1 LVQAPFPLYG
11 NSALLL
17 TIAKYYTPSG
27 RLIQRDYSHTG
38 LYEYLSRNEGQ
49 TNLKDMR
56 KTDSGRIVF
65 GGDGI
70 APDEKYESPKATKL
84 EAQLS
89 GRLAF
94 FFYAP
99 EFFATHD
106 EHLAKDWK
114 PTDQVMEDFSFFA
127 KRRGIEYTSADWDH
141 DRSWIM
147 DRLREELFITAF
159 SREESDR
166 VGFQNDPEVRKA
178 MDSLPS
184 SKALLDKAREII
196 AHQGRKGAVAQVR

>member
-1 LVQAPFPLYG
+1 
-11 NSALLL
+11 
-17 TIAKYYTPSG
+17 
-27 RLIQRDYSHTG
+27 LIQRDYSHTG

-49 TNLKDMR
+49 TNLKDMK

-70 APDEKYESPKATKL
+70 APDEKYDTPKATHL
-84 EAQLS
+84 EAQLAN
-89 GRLAF
+89 RLAF

-106 EHLAKDWK
+106 EHLEKEWK
-114 PTDQVMEDFSFFA
+114 PNDQVMEDFRFFI
-127 KRRGIEYTSADWDH
+127 KRRGVDFTPEDFER
-141 DRSWIM
+141 DRSWIQ

-166 VGFQNDPEVRKA
+166 VGFQNDPEVLKA
-178 MDSLPS
+178 LGSLPS
-184 SKALLDKAREII
+184 SKALLDKAHEVI
-196 AHQGRKGAVAQVR
+196 AHQGRGRKGAVAQVR

>member
-1 LVQAPFPLYG
+1 
-11 NSALLL
+11 
-17 TIAKYYTPSG
+17 
-27 RLIQRDYSHTG
+27 LIQRDYAHTG

-70 APDEKYESPKATKL
+70 APDEKYENPKATHL

-94 FFYAP
+94 FFYSP

-114 PTDQVMEDFSFFA
+114 PNDQVMEDFRFFA
-127 KRRGIEYTSADWDH
+127 TRRGIEFTPEDFER
-141 DRSWIM
+141 DRSWIQ
-147 DRLREELFITAF
+147 DRLREELFTTAF

-166 VGFQNDPEVRKA
+166 LGFQNDPEVRKA
-178 MDSLPS
+178 LDSLPS
-184 SKALLDKAREII
+184 SKALLDKAHEVVAR
-196 AHQGRKGAVAQVR
+196 QGRKGAVAQAR